1 MTTAIIEVSKVLGYA
16 IGLFISSVAIFA
28 GVISLVVVISH

>member
-16 IGLFISSVAIFA
+16 VGLFISSVAIFSA
-28 GVISLVVVISH
+28 IIIVVVVISH

>member
-1 MTTAIIEVSKVLGYA
+1 MTALVEVSKILGCT
-16 IGLFISSVAIFA
+16 IGLLLSSVLLFA

>member
-1 MTTAIIEVSKVLGYA
+1 MTALVEVSKILGCA
-16 IGLFISSVAIFA
+16 VGLFIGSVAIFS